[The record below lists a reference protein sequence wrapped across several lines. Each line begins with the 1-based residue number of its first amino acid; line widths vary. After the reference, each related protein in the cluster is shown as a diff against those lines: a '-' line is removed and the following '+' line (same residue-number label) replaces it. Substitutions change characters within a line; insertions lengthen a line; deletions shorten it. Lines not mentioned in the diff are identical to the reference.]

1 MAVSPTTE
9 GSAQLSILFN
19 EIFSWNNLEKA
30 YNDSLKETGKFNKE
44 AMRFQRNET
53 INLMRLRQTLYN
65 GDYRFSGYNTFKIY
79 EPKVRIINAPH
90 YEDKIVQLSLNN
102 ILKDIFEPSFIKES
116 YACMQ
121 NRGTHKAVE
130 QVQKNLRQAHFK
142 WGDDAYI
149 CKGDVRKF
157 FYTIDRDILKS
168 LYRKKIKEKDVLVVM
183 DEIVDSGALVDKVG
197 LPLGNTLSQLCAN
210 IYLNEFDQYAKRY
223 LGYKYYV
230 RYGDDVIIILPN
242 KKEAQKAKLEF
253 ITFIKEKL
261 NLDHNR
267 KKTQIFPIN
276 QGVNA
281 YGFKV
286 HRTHRLLRDDS
297 KQSIKRKIK
306 KMPKLIASG
315 RMNIVTANT
324 MLGSWSGHARYAS
337 SRNFIQNILKN
348 RSYIKLENDT
358 LKIDEEELSCYIK
371 KKERLN

>member
-1 MAVSPTTE
+1 M
-9 GSAQLSILFN
+9 SILFD
-19 EIFSWNNLEKA
+19 EIFSWKNIEKA
-30 YNDSLKETGKFNKE
+30 YKDSLKGTGKFNVE
-44 AMRFQRNET
+44 AMKFQRNET
-53 INLMRLRQTLYN
+53 VNLMRLRQSLYN
-65 GDYRFSGYNTFKIY
+65 GTYHFSGYDTFKIY

-90 YEDKIVQLSLNN
+90 YQDKIVQLAMNN

-116 YACMQ
+116 YACME
-121 NRGTHKAVE
+121 NRGTHAAVE
-130 QVQKNLRQAHFK
+130 QVQRNLRQAHFK
-142 WGDDAYI
+142 WGDEAYI

-157 FYTIDRDILKS
+157 FYTIDRDILKG
-168 LYRKKIKEKDVLVVM
+168 LYRKKIKEPDVLRVM
-183 DEIVDSGALVDKVG
+183 DEIINSGALIDKVG

-242 KKEAQKAKLEF
+242 KEEAQKAKDEF
-253 ITFIKEKL
+253 TTFIKDRLK
-261 NLDHNR
+261 LDHNR

-297 KQSIKRKIK
+297 KQKIKRKIK
-306 KMPKLIASG
+306 KMPKLIAEE
-315 RMNIVTANT
+315 RMSVATANT
-324 MLGSWSGHARYAS
+324 MLSSWSGHARYAS

-348 RSYIKLENDT
+348 RSYIKLVDDI
-358 LKIDEEELSCYIK
+358 LKIDEEELNCYIK
-371 KKERLN
+371 KMNYLS